1 MGTTVSQMA
10 IGMKS
15 LHRLVET
22 NLYAILK
29 VFALACF
36 TSLLSNIGHADGYHL
51 APHTKL
57 QLSILQWCPSKGEYL
72 KWDATGGSCFRQKLR
87 DLMTH

>member
-29 VFALACF
+29 VSPSPVSRVCF
-36 TSLLSNIGHADGYHL
+36 QISATPMAITLRPTQSCDCRFCNGVHQRENISNGMRPAGAD
-51 APHTKL
+51 
-57 QLSILQWCPSKGEYL
+57 
-72 KWDATGGSCFRQKLR
+72 FRQMLR